1 MTTIPQNRT
10 HLAEMLGVA
19 KSAVT
24 AQAKRGMPTD
34 SLEAARAWREANLN
48 IARRKGI
55 RFDQHYQ
62 PPGQQGKPPPP
73 PVASLAA
80 QASALMDAAS
90 ALLAAHQSITAMV
103 PYLRTALHAV
113 PKTERDSV
121 GLNLDVMRL
130 LLADVMALLPAD
142 RNAKWDDGSPVY
154 LDRDMTD
161 SEAQVAGEFWYQVA
175 AGEWLFPAPA
185 LPPGT
190 TI

>member
-1 MTTIPQNRT
+1 MKTPSQNEIARQLGISGPT
-10 HLAEMLGVA
+10 FCAQVARGCPANDLLA
-19 KSAVT
+19 
-24 AQAKRGMPTD
+24 AQ
-34 SLEAARAWREANLN
+34 AWREANLN

-55 RFDQHYQ
+55 RFDRHYQ

-103 PYLRTALHAV
+103 SYLRTALHAV

-142 RNAKWDDGSPVY
+142 RNAKCDDGSPVY

-161 SEAQVAGEFWYQVA
+161 SEAQEAGEFWYQVA
-175 AGEWLFPAPA
+175 AGECLVA
-185 LPPGT
+185 
-190 TI
+190 

>member
-1 MTTIPQNRT
+1 MPTIPRSQN
-10 HLAEMLGVA
+10 HLAELLGIA
-19 KSAVT
+19 KSICSRHVA
-24 AQAKRGMPTD
+24 RGMPTD

-55 RFDQHYQ
+55 RFDRYYQ

-103 PYLRTALHAV
+103 PYLRAALRAV
-113 PKTERDSV
+113 PSPERDSV
-121 GLNLDVMRL
+121 GLSLDVMRL
-130 LLADVMALLPAD
+130 LVSDVLALLPAD
-142 RNAKWDDGSPVY
+142 KNALCEDGSPVY

-161 SEAQVAGEFWYQVA
+161 SEAQEAGEFWYQVA
-175 AGEWLFPAPA
+175 AGEWLVA
-185 LPPGT
+185 
-190 TI
+190 